1 MIKRMSIKKISICFI
16 AIIAIFLF
24 YLFKDNNKLNKKEEL
39 EYINGEKTSTIFLI
53 DCNNYLA
60 KTSINIDDKKT
71 TIKAKKLLISLIQ
84 GEKYTQKI
92 PNGFKP
98 LIPSGTKILNI
109 EYKNQ
114 VIKVDFSTE
123 LMDTNIDNEEK
134 IIESIVYT
142 LTSIE
147 NVKYVIIYMN
157 GKLLTKLPQSNIT
170 LPSTLDRSF
179 GINKEYNIS
188 SDKNITKTTIYYVNK
203 YNNKQYYVPVT
214 KVSND
219 SREKAEII
227 IEELSNNNTYNT
239 NLMSYLNSNTKLVSS
254 TLENNQIVM
263 DFNNYIYN
271 DIETSEILDEVILSI
286 CLSLEDN
293 YNINNIIFTV
303 NNKEI
308 YKSDRKTLE

>member
-1 MIKRMSIKKISICFI
+1 MSIKKISICFI

-39 EYINGEKTSTIFLI
+39 EYINGEKTSTIFLM

-308 YKSDRKTLE
+308 YKSDKKTLE

>member
-39 EYINGEKTSTIFLI
+39 EYINKEKTSTIFLM

>member
-39 EYINGEKTSTIFLI
+39 EYINGEKTSTIFLM

-98 LIPSGTKILNI
+98 LIPSETKILNI

>member
-1 MIKRMSIKKISICFI
+1 MSIKKISICFI

-39 EYINGEKTSTIFLI
+39 EYINKEKTSTIFLM

-84 GEKYTQKI
+84 GEKYNQKI

>member
-39 EYINGEKTSTIFLI
+39 EYINKEKTSTIFLM

-98 LIPSGTKILNI
+98 LIPSETKILNI